1 VQTDEPL
8 FVGVNYRMPEL
19 SAAILRP
26 QLRRLDAQLE
36 SRRRRREYVVS
47 KLSQPGARFS
57 VSPHNDVASAV
68 GLSVI
73 FEDVER
79 AKAFS
84 GAKGVV
90 RLIETGRHVYTNWES
105 VLGRRSAHPKLDPYA
120 WVGRADPITA
130 ETCPKTLDIL
140 ARTCSVQLL
149 PEIPMP
155 AYRLVVRRMVNASR
169 A

>member
-1 VQTDEPL
+1 MRSSRVAAPPPVRGLEVVAVRRALQ
-8 FVGVNYRMPEL
+8 GQ
-19 SAAILRP
+19 SANDP
-26 QLRRLDAQLE
+26 
-36 SRRRRREYVVS
+36 
-47 KLSQPGARFS
+47 
-57 VSPHNDVASAV
+57 SPPSAV
-68 GLSVI
+68 CDFRGRRKGQGI
-73 FEDVER
+73 FR
-79 AKAFS
+79 R
-84 GAKGVV
+84 KGVV

-149 PEIPMP
+149 PDIPMP